1 MNYRT
6 SLTESGL
13 QLICV
18 FVDRN
23 NKLYYTKAMAKQ
35 MIMGNQ
41 AIALGA
47 LKAGVNLVAGYPGT
61 PSSEIIEFIS
71 KYKSKTGTYVEWS
84 VNEKAAV
91 EVAAGAS
98 YAGSRTLVTMKQ
110 VGLNVASDPVMC
122 LSYVGVKGG
131 MVIVSADD
139 PGPISSQTEQDTR
152 NFAQYS
158 KLPCFDPSTPLEAY
172 EMIHEAFELSEK
184 YNTPVL
190 LRPTTRVDHA
200 YESMDFPELQAC
212 RTPGEFEKD
221 SKRWV
226 IFPRASY
233 NNHKRIFERNEKV
246 LPKEF
251 SENKWNYVNTLKN
264 VKAVLRS
271 ETAAADASSATPSPR
286 GAAPKTPAFA
296 AGGISYCYLMEA
308 LSLLGIKDI
317 PVLKIGTPYPFP
329 KPLAEEFLKSH
340 EQIVVFEE
348 LDPVIEENL
357 IKIAGYARVNCKI
370 CGKLDGTVPVAG
382 ELSVEIIK
390 DIIKSILCSNET
402 SNDMSFPDLI
412 GESATK
418 DCLVKPDNDTRAHD
432 NDKPDLPVRPPV
444 LCAGCPHRGAF
455 YAVKQAMKGK
465 KTVYCGDIGC
475 YTLGNA
481 QPLDMTDTCLCM
493 GADITMAQ
501 GFYHNEKDRH
511 CFSFIGDS
519 TFFASGITGVV
530 NAVYNQSHQTICI
543 LDNSTTAMT
552 GHQPH
557 PGTGMTMMGEI
568 VEKISIEKIL
578 EGIGVSP
585 IIKVNPFD
593 QAAAVEAVEKASEA
607 PGVSA
612 IIFKAPCIAIAQK
625 VGWEKPHALTVDE
638 TKCIGCR
645 KCINELGCPALS
657 LAVVEP
663 VETTAKGKKIVEI
676 DKSLCTGC
684 GLCSQVCPVKAI
696 N

>member
-1 MNYRT
+1 
-6 SLTESGL
+6 
-13 QLICV
+13 
-18 FVDRN
+18 
-23 NKLYYTKAMAKQ
+23 MAKQ

-71 KYKSKTGTYVEWS
+71 KYKDKTGTYVEWS
-84 VNEKAAV
+84 INEKAAV

-158 KLPCFDPSTPLEAY
+158 KLPCFDPSTPQEAY
-172 EMIHEAFELSEK
+172 EMIQEAFELSEK

-190 LRPTTRVDHA
+190 FRPTTRVDHA
-200 YESMDFPELQAC
+200 YESMEIPELEPC
-212 RTPGEFEKD
+212 RKPGNFEKD

-226 IFPRASY
+226 IFPRSSY
-233 NNHKRIFERNEKV
+233 MNHKRIFHRNENL
-246 LPKEF
+246 LPAEF
-251 SENKWNYVNTLKN
+251 SNSKWNTVEGESLPL
-264 VKAVLRS
+264 AP
-271 ETAAADASSATPSPR
+271 AATASSATPSNGTHSR
-286 GAAPKTPAFA
+286 NAFA
-296 AGGISYCYLMEA
+296 AGGISYCYLKEA
-308 LSLLGIKDI
+308 LSILKAENPENKAITEATI
-317 PVLKIGTPYPFP
+317 LKIGTPFPFP
-329 KPLAEEFLKSH
+329 AELAAEYLKNHS
-340 EQIVVFEE
+340 EITVFEE
-348 LDPVIEENL
+348 LDPVIEDAL
-357 IKIAGYARVNCKI
+357 ISLCGSKKIDCNI
-370 CGKLDGTVPVAG
+370 HGKHDKTVPEAG

-390 DIIKSILCSNET
+390 AIILKMINPSQFAQSATGNET
-402 SNDMSFPDLI
+402 ENSP
-412 GESATK
+412 E
-418 DCLVKPDNDTRAHD
+418 
-432 NDKPDLPVRPPV
+432 LPVRPPV
-444 LCAGCPHRGAF
+444 LCAGCPHRGSF
-455 YAVKQAMKGK
+455 YAVKQAMKGQ
-465 KTVYCGDIGC
+465 KTAYCGDIGC

-481 QPLDMTDTCLCM
+481 MPLDMTDTCLCM

-501 GFYHNEKDRH
+501 GFYHNEPDTH

-530 NAVYNQSHQTICI
+530 NAVYNQAKQTVCI

-557 PGTGMTMMGEI
+557 PGTGVTMMGEI
-568 VEKISIEKIL
+568 VEKVSIPKIL
-578 EGIGVSP
+578 EAVGVKP
-585 IIKVNPFD
+585 IIEVDPFD
-593 QAAAVEAVEKASEA
+593 QEKAVAAVKEADAA

-612 IIFKAPCIAIAQK
+612 IIFKSPCISIAGK
-625 VGWEKPHALTVDE
+625 LGYKFPGTKSVDE
-638 TKCIGCR
+638 EKCIGCR

-657 LAVVEP
+657 LS
-663 VETTAKGKKIVEI
+663 TKTNSKGKQLVEV

-684 GLCSQVCPVKAI
+684 GLCAGVCPVKAI

>member
-1 MNYRT
+1 
-6 SLTESGL
+6 
-13 QLICV
+13 
-18 FVDRN
+18 
-23 NKLYYTKAMAKQ
+23 MAKQ

-61 PSSEIIEFIS
+61 PSSEIIEFIA
-71 KYKSKTGTYVEWS
+71 KYKDKTGTYVEWS
-84 VNEKAAV
+84 VNEKAAA
-91 EVAAGAS
+91 EVAGGAS
-98 YAGSRTLVTMKQ
+98 FAGSRTLITMKQ

-131 MVIVSADD
+131 MVIVVADD

-152 NFAQYS
+152 TYAAFS
-158 KLPCFDPSTPLEAY
+158 KLPCLDPSTPQEAY
-172 EMIHEAFELSEK
+172 EMVQYAFELSEK

-200 YESMDFPELQAC
+200 YQSLEFPELQPC
-212 RTPGEFEKD
+212 RTPGTFEKD
-221 SKRWV
+221 SSRWV

-233 NNHKRIFERNEKV
+233 LNHKRIFERNEKT
-246 LPKEF
+246 LPQEF
-251 SENKWNYVNTLKN
+251 SESKWNS
-264 VKAVLRS
+264 VKGS
-271 ETAAADASSATPSPR
+271 
-286 GAAPKTPAFA
+286 GKIAFA
-296 AGGISYCYLMEA
+296 AGGISWCYLKEA
-308 LSLLGIKDI
+308 LEIITSENPKLQVLKDAAI
-317 PVLKIGTPYPFP
+317 LKIGTPYPFP
-329 KPLAEEFLKSH
+329 KQLAKKFLQ
-340 EQIVVFEE
+340 ENAEVIVFEE

-357 IKIAGYARVNCKI
+357 ISVCGEMDGPDKIKI
-370 CGKLDGTVPVAG
+370 HGKKDGLVPEAG
-382 ELSVEIIK
+382 ELST
-390 DIIKSILCSNET
+390 DIVKSVLQKFIEQG
-402 SNDMSFPDLI
+402 
-412 GESATK
+412 GEKLEDYNSPKTNNSS
-418 DCLVKPDNDTRAHD
+418 KPE
-432 NDKPDLPVRPPV
+432 LPVRPPV

-465 KTVYCGDIGC
+465 KTAFCGDIGC

-481 QPLDMTDTCLCM
+481 KPLDMCDTCLCM

-501 GFYHNEKDRH
+501 GFYHNEPDRL

-557 PGTGMTMMGEI
+557 PGTGMTMMGQ
-568 VEKISIEKIL
+568 VVDKISIPKIL
-578 EGIGVSP
+578 EAIGV
-585 IIKVNPFD
+585 NPVIEVDPFN
-593 QAAAVEAVEKASEA
+593 QEASVEAVKTVVAA

-612 IIFKAPCIAIAQK
+612 VIFKSPCISIASKLGYKMPGAKK
-625 VGWEKPHALTVDE
+625 VDTA
-638 TKCIGCR
+638 KCIGCR

-657 LAVVEP
+657 VSAAKN
-663 VETTAKGKKIVEI
+663 AKGKQIVEI
-676 DKSLCTGC
+676 DSSLCTGC
-684 GLCSQVCPVKAI
+684 GLCASVCNLDAI

>member
-1 MNYRT
+1 
-6 SLTESGL
+6 
-13 QLICV
+13 
-18 FVDRN
+18 
-23 NKLYYTKAMAKQ
+23 MARQ

-47 LKAGVNLVAGYPGT
+47 LKAGVNLAAGYPGT

-71 KYKSKTGTYVEWS
+71 KYKDKTGTYVEWS

-122 LSYVGVKGG
+122 LSYVGIKGG

-152 NFAQYS
+152 TFGAYS
-158 KLPCFDPSTPLEAY
+158 KIPVFDPSTPLEAY
-172 EMIHEAFELSEK
+172 EMIQEAFELSEK
-184 YNTPVL
+184 YNTPVI

-200 YESMDFPELQAC
+200 YESMEFPELSEY
-212 RTPGEFEKD
+212 RTRGEFEKD
-221 SKRWV
+221 SQRWV
-226 IFPRASY
+226 IFPRASF
-233 NNHKRIFERNEKV
+233 NNHKRIFERNEKI

-251 SENKWNYVNTLKN
+251 SESRWNHIQDRKN
-264 VKAVLRS
+264 
-271 ETAAADASSATPSPR
+271 
-286 GAAPKTPAFA
+286 GARIAFA
-296 AGGISYCYLMEA
+296 AGGISWCYLKEA
-308 LSLLGIKDI
+308 LSLLGAKNI

-329 KPLAEEFLKSH
+329 QDIAAEFMRENKR
-340 EQIVVFEE
+340 IVVFEE
-348 LDPVIEENL
+348 LDPVIEENFL
-357 IKIAGYARVNCKI
+357 KIAGRNQIECNI
-370 CGKLDGTVPVAG
+370 SGKLDGTVPAAG

-390 DIIKSILCSNET
+390 SIVSASANIPDTDSKDEKSDSE
-402 SNDMSFPDLI
+402 
-412 GESATK
+412 
-418 DCLVKPDNDTRAHD
+418 KPE
-432 NDKPDLPVRPPV
+432 LPVRPPV

-465 KTVYCGDIGC
+465 KTAYCGDIGC

-481 QPLDMTDTCLCM
+481 KPLDMCDTCLCM

-501 GFYHNEKDRH
+501 GFYHNEPERK

-530 NAVYNQSHQTICI
+530 NAVYNQSQQTICI

-557 PGTGMTMMGEI
+557 PGTGRTMMGEI
-568 VEKISIEKIL
+568 VEKISIPKIL
-578 EGIGVSP
+578 EAIGVSP
-585 IIKVNPFD
+585 IIEVDPFD
-593 QAAAVEAVEKASEA
+593 QERSVEAVKKASESN
-607 PGVSA
+607 GVSA
-612 IIFKAPCIAIAQK
+612 VIFKSPCISIASK
-625 VGWEKPHALTVDE
+625 LGYKFPGAKSVDAE
-638 TKCIGCR
+638 KCIGCR

-657 LAVVEP
+657 LS
-663 VETTAKGKKIVEI
+663 AKANSRQKQIVEI
-676 DKSLCTGC
+676 DGTLCTGC
-684 GLCSQVCPVKAI
+684 GLCKSVCPVKAI
-696 N
+696 D

>member
-1 MNYRT
+1 
-6 SLTESGL
+6 
-13 QLICV
+13 
-18 FVDRN
+18 
-23 NKLYYTKAMAKQ
+23 
-35 MIMGNQ
+35 MGNQ

-71 KYKSKTGTYVEWS
+71 KYKDKTGTYVEWS
-84 VNEKAAV
+84 VNEKAAA

-98 YAGSRTLVTMKQ
+98 YAGSRTMITMKQ

-131 MVIVSADD
+131 MVIVVADD

-152 NFAQYS
+152 HYARYS
-158 KLPCFDPSTPLEAY
+158 KLPCFDPSTPGEAY
-172 EMIHEAFELSEK
+172 EMVQEAFELSEK

-200 YESMDFPELQAC
+200 YESLDFPELGPC
-212 RTPGEFEKD
+212 RTPGQFEKD

-226 IFPRASY
+226 IFPKASFF
-233 NNHKRIFERNEKV
+233 NHQRIFARNENELPKV
-246 LPKEF
+246 L
-251 SENKWNYVNTLKN
+251 SESKWNVVPEPVEGPYGLV
-264 VKAVLRS
+264 
-271 ETAAADASSATPSPR
+271 
-286 GAAPKTPAFA
+286 

-308 LSLLGIKDI
+308 LSILNIKDI

-329 KPLAEEFLKSH
+329 ADLAADFMRAH
-340 EQIVVFEE
+340 EKLIVFEE
-348 LDPVIEENL
+348 LDPVLEESLLMVAGREHIE
-357 IKIAGYARVNCKI
+357 CKI
-370 CGKLDGTVPVAG
+370 SGKLDNTVPNAG

-390 DIIKSILCSNET
+390 SVLQGA
-402 SNDMSFPDLI
+402 F
-412 GESATK
+412 ESLRHPEGRPQEDA
-418 DCLVKPDNDTRAHD
+418 
-432 NDKPDLPVRPPV
+432 PDLPVRPPV

-501 GFYHNEKDRH
+501 GFYHNEPDRY

-530 NAVYNQSHQTICI
+530 NAVYNQAKQTICI

-557 PGTGMTMMGEI
+557 PGTGVTMMGEI

-578 EGIGVSP
+578 EAIGVAP
-585 IIKVNPFD
+585 IITVDPFN
-593 QAAAVEAVEKASEA
+593 QEESVAAVKQASEA

-612 IIFKAPCIAIAQK
+612 VIFKAPCISIAAK
-625 VGWEKPHALTVDE
+625 VGCKLPGPKGVD
-638 TKCIGCR
+638 TAKCIGCQ
-645 KCINELGCPALS
+645 KCIKELGCPALS
-657 LAVVEP
+657 VSLLD
-663 VETTAKGKKIVEI
+663 KKLVEI

-684 GLCSQVCPVKAI
+684 GLCSQVCPTGAI
-696 N
+696 Q

>member
-1 MNYRT
+1 
-6 SLTESGL
+6 
-13 QLICV
+13 
-18 FVDRN
+18 
-23 NKLYYTKAMAKQ
+23 MAKQ

-84 VNEKAAV
+84 VNEKAAA

-98 YAGSRTLVTMKQ
+98 YAGSRTLITMKQ

-172 EMIHEAFELSEK
+172 EMIQEAFELSEK
-184 YNTPVL
+184 YNTPVI

-200 YESMDFPELQAC
+200 YESMDFPELSEC
-212 RTPGEFEKD
+212 RKRGEFEKD

-246 LPKEF
+246 LPADF
-251 SENKWNYVNTLKN
+251 SKSKWNTVVEYS
-264 VKAVLRS
+264 RS
-271 ETAAADASSATPSPR
+271 ECIETTAKTQPKSQVVSISPSDNSTTVSPV
-286 GAAPKTPAFA
+286 AFA

-308 LSLLGIKDI
+308 LSLLGLKDI

-340 EQIVVFEE
+340 EQIIVFEE

-357 IKIAGYARVNCKI
+357 IKIAGSSRVNCQI
-370 CGKLDGTVPVAG
+370 RGKLDGTVPEAG

-390 DIIKSILCSNET
+390 EILDSLSLSGSIRQSAQDSDVQIPNRVCSANIAA
-402 SNDMSFPDLI
+402 S
-412 GESATK
+412 SAGMTQS
-418 DCLVKPDNDTRAHD
+418 A
-432 NDKPDLPVRPPV
+432 PDLPVRPPV

-481 QPLDMTDTCLCM
+481 MPLDMTDTCLCM

-501 GFYHNEKDRH
+501 GFYHNEPDRY

-530 NAVYNQSHQTICI
+530 NAVYNQAKQTICI

-557 PGTGMTMMGEI
+557 PGTGVTMMGEI

-578 EGIGVSP
+578 NAIGVKP
-585 IIKVNPFD
+585 VITVNPFD
-593 QAAAVEAVEKASEA
+593 QKAAVEAVQKASET

-625 VGWEKPHALTVDE
+625 VGWEKPHALSVD
-638 TKCIGCR
+638 TAKCIGCR

-657 LAVVEP
+657 VSLTKNE
-663 VETTAKGKKIVEI
+663 KGKQLVEI
-676 DKSLCTGC
+676 EKSLCTGC
-684 GLCSQVCPVKAI
+684 SLCSQVCPVKAI
-696 N
+696 E

>member
-1 MNYRT
+1 
-6 SLTESGL
+6 
-13 QLICV
+13 
-18 FVDRN
+18 
-23 NKLYYTKAMAKQ
+23 MAKQ

-71 KYKSKTGTYVEWS
+71 KYKDKTGTYVEWS
-84 VNEKAAV
+84 VNEKAAA

-98 YAGSRTLVTMKQ
+98 YAGSRTMITMKQ

-131 MVIVSADD
+131 MVIVCADD

-152 NFAQYS
+152 NYAQYS
-158 KLPCFDPSTPLEAY
+158 KLPCFDPSTPGEAY
-172 EMIHEAFELSEK
+172 EMIQEAFELSEK

-200 YESMDFPELQAC
+200 YESLDFPELGPC
-212 RTPGEFEKD
+212 RQPGQFEKD

-233 NNHKRIFERNEKV
+233 LNHQRIFARNENELPKV
-246 LPKEF
+246 L
-251 SENKWNYVNTLKN
+251 SDTKWN
-264 VKAVLRS
+264 AVYKINEGGEILPLAR
-271 ETAAADASSATPSPR
+271 TALLATPSNGGHPR
-286 GAAPKTPAFA
+286 NAPEGIAFV

-308 LSLLGIKDI
+308 LSILNIKDI

-329 KPLAEEFLKSH
+329 ADLAADFMRAHDHL
-340 EQIVVFEE
+340 IVFEE
-348 LDPVIEENL
+348 LDPVLEESLLMVAGRQSIE
-357 IKIAGYARVNCKI
+357 CKI
-370 CGKLDGTVPVAG
+370 SGKLDNTVPNAG

-390 DIIKSILCSNET
+390 EVLHGVFNKLRH
-402 SNDMSFPDLI
+402 P
-412 GESATK
+412 GE
-418 DCLVKPDNDTRAHD
+418 CLGGHD
-432 NDKPDLPVRPPV
+432 VAGVPEALEGPSKQDAPSLPIRPPV

-501 GFYHNEKDRH
+501 GFYHNEQDRY

-530 NAVYNQSHQTICI
+530 NGVYNQAKQTICI

-557 PGTGMTMMGEI
+557 PGTGVTMMGQ
-568 VEKISIEKIL
+568 VVDKISIPKIL
-578 EGIGVSP
+578 EAIGVSP
-585 IIKVNPFD
+585 IITVDPFN
-593 QAAAVEAVEKASEA
+593 QEEAVAAVKQASEA

-612 IIFKAPCIAIAQK
+612 VIFKAPCISIASK
-625 VGWEKPHALTVDE
+625 LGCKLPGPKTVD
-638 TKCIGCR
+638 TGKCIGCR

-657 LAVVEP
+657 VSLTP
-663 VETTAKGKKIVEI
+663 NAKGKQLIEI

-684 GLCSQVCPVKAI
+684 GLCSQVCPTGAI
-696 N
+696 Q

>member
-1 MNYRT
+1 
-6 SLTESGL
+6 
-13 QLICV
+13 
-18 FVDRN
+18 
-23 NKLYYTKAMAKQ
+23 

-71 KYKSKTGTYVEWS
+71 KYNSKTGTYVEWS

-152 NFAQYS
+152 KFAEFS

-172 EMIHEAFELSEK
+172 EMIQEAFEISEK
-184 YNTPVL
+184 YNTPVI

-200 YESMDFPELQAC
+200 YESMEMPELGPC
-212 RTPGEFEKD
+212 RKAGEFEKD
-221 SKRWV
+221 SARWV

-233 NNHKRIFERNEKV
+233 NNHKRIFERNENI
-246 LPKEF
+246 LPAEF
-251 SENKWNYVNTLKN
+251 SSSKWNTVNKGGESLPL
-264 VKAVLRS
+264 AP
-271 ETAAADASSATPSPR
+271 AADASSATPSNGPQ
-286 GAAPKTPAFA
+286 APARNALAFA

-308 LSLLGIKDI
+308 LEILKAENPDNEALKNAL
-317 PVLKIGTPYPFP
+317 VLKIGTPYPFP
-329 KPLAEEFLKSH
+329 EPLALEYMKANSE
-340 EQIVVFEE
+340 ITVFEE
-348 LDPVIEENL
+348 LDPVIEDAL
-357 IKIAGYARVNCKI
+357 IHI
-370 CGKLDGTVPVAG
+370 CGKSKVECSIHGKHDKTVPEAG
-382 ELSVEIIK
+382 EISVEIVK
-390 DIIKSILCSNET
+390 EIISNMIN
-402 SNDMSFPDLI
+402 S
-412 GESATK
+412 ESRISHSE
-418 DCLVKPDNDTRAHD
+418 LESPE
-432 NDKPDLPVRPPV
+432 LPVRPPV

-455 YAVKQAMKGK
+455 YAVKQAMKGQ
-465 KTVYCGDIGC
+465 KTAYCGDIGC

-481 QPLDMTDTCLCM
+481 KPLDMTDTCLCM
-493 GADITMAQ
+493 GADITIAQ
-501 GFYHNEKDRH
+501 GFYHNEPDRK

-530 NAVYNQSHQTICI
+530 NAVYNQSKQTICI

-557 PGTGMTMMGEI
+557 PGTGVTMMGEF
-568 VEKISIEKIL
+568 VEKISIPKIL
-578 EGIGVSP
+578 EAIGVSP
-585 IIKVNPFD
+585 IIEVDPFD
-593 QAAAVEAVEKASEA
+593 QEKSVAAVKQASDA
-607 PGVSA
+607 DGVSA
-612 IIFKAPCIAIAQK
+612 IIFKSPCISVAGK
-625 VGWEKPHALTVDE
+625 LGYKFPGSKTVDAE
-638 TKCIGCR
+638 KCIGCR

-657 LAVVEP
+657 LSSAVNS
-663 VETTAKGKKIVEI
+663 KGKQLVEI

-684 GLCSQVCPVKAI
+684 GLCAGVCPTKAI

>member
-1 MNYRT
+1 
-6 SLTESGL
+6 
-13 QLICV
+13 
-18 FVDRN
+18 
-23 NKLYYTKAMAKQ
+23 

-84 VNEKAAV
+84 VNEKAAA

-98 YAGSRTLVTMKQ
+98 YAGSRTLITMKQ

-172 EMIHEAFELSEK
+172 EMIQEAFELSEK

-200 YESMDFPELQAC
+200 YESMEFPELGPC
-212 RTPGEFEKD
+212 RKPGEFEKD

-233 NNHKRIFERNEKV
+233 LNHKRIFERNEKT
-246 LPKEF
+246 LPAEF
-251 SENKWNYVNTLKN
+251 SKSKWNTVVSTG
-264 VKAVLRS
+264 S
-271 ETAAADASSATPSPR
+271 TTTAH
-286 GAAPKTPAFA
+286 GLAFA

-308 LSLLGIKDI
+308 LSILGIKDI

-357 IKIAGYARVNCKI
+357 IKIAGYARVNCEI
-370 CGKLDGTVPVAG
+370 RGKLDGTVPEAG

-390 DIIKSILCSNET
+390 QILLSLSGVT
-402 SNDMSFPDLI
+402 RQ
-412 GESATK
+412 SAK
-418 DCLVKPDNDTRAHD
+418 DSDVQIPVSSTGMT
-432 NDKPDLPVRPPV
+432 DKPDLPVRPPV

-481 QPLDMTDTCLCM
+481 MPLDMTDTCLCM

-501 GFYHNEKDRH
+501 GFYHNEPDRF

-557 PGTGMTMMGEI
+557 PGTGVTMMGEI

-585 IIKVNPFD
+585 IIQVNPFD
-593 QAAAVEAVEKASEA
+593 QKAAVEAVQKASEA

-625 VGWEKPHALTVDE
+625 VGWEKPHALTVDSE
-638 TKCIGCR
+638 KCIGCR

-657 LAVVEP
+657 VS
-663 VETTAKGKKIVEI
+663 TTTNAKGKQLVEI

-684 GLCSQVCPVKAI
+684 SLCSQVCPTGAI
-696 N
+696 K